1 MNPQNLLAELGQKMN
16 LPALV
21 LDAQGLAKLVFDAK
35 VEVNIEHDAN
45 ANQLHL
51 YTILGQA
58 PATNAAP
65 VLEKLLAGNLFG
77 QATQG
82 AVLAIDPLTDDILIT
97 TTLNPDKTDMV
108 DFEKALELHVSA
120 AEQWMEKLGDA
131 RVESAPSPVFDSTTN
146 ENFHASY
153 LRA

>member
-1 MNPQNLLAELGQKMN
+1 MSPQNLFAELGQKMN
-16 LPALV
+16 LPALA
-21 LDAQGLAKLVFDAK
+21 LDAQGLAKLVFDGK

-45 ANQLHL
+45 TNQLHL

-58 PATNAAP
+58 PASNAAP

-97 TTLNPDKTDMV
+97 TTLNPYKTDMV
-108 DFEKALELHVSA
+108 DFEKALEQHVSA
-120 AEQWMEKLGDA
+120 AEQWLDKLGDA
-131 RVESAPSPVFDSTTN
+131 SAQPAPPTVFDTTAN
-146 ENFHASY
+146 ENFLASFM
-153 LRA
+153 RA